1 MLLLHTT
8 KRQTRA
14 CNSQLTLYLNLNF
27 RKITIHLPCAY
38 LCSISKFKLI
48 LPINKCVMDIYLFLL
63 VTVLAAILD
72 IAI

>member
-14 CNSQLTLYLNLNF
+14 CNSQLTLYLHLNF
-27 RKITIHLPCAY
+27 RKIPIHLPCAY
-38 LCSISKFKLI
+38 LCYISKFKSI
-48 LPINKCVMDIYLFLL
+48 LSINKFVMAIYLFLL